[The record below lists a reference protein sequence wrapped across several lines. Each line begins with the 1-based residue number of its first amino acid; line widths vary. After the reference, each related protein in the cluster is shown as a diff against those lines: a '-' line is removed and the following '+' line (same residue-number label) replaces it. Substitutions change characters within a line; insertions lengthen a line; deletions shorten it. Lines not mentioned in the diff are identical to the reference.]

1 MQINNL
7 KDPILVAPS
16 PTPFNKNDSVNY
28 SAIEK
33 NVSKWLETPL
43 TGFVLGS
50 ENGEESFLSLE
61 EKIKIVST
69 VSQVNSGEK
78 IVIGGVDNPST
89 IETIKES
96 EKLVRSGADLIRIR
110 IPRNRDS
117 VMPYFESV
125 LDKIPVPVLVIHQMA
140 PGNFDSS
147 MTQIGA
153 SPEEIG
159 DICSNSN
166 VFGYISSSLIRFEA
180 KVKQH
185 IPSEKKFWVC
195 NSILLLPGVAIG
207 ANGACMMFGN
217 IAPKISLDILSLA
230 MNKQIDKAYD
240 LHSSIIDAD
249 WNVLSS
255 GAAGLKY
262 ALDLLGFEGGLPRS
276 PMLELNENKKS
287 LISNSLIK
295 SGLI

>member
-1 MQINNL
+1 MQIKNL
-7 KDPILVAPS
+7 KDPIVVAPS

-159 DICSNSN
+159 IGEEINKGDTLYVRSDKSINN
-166 VFGYISSSLIRFEA
+166 TLELEAFEGFEFVNIDNKNNRFVFTYKGKPKSLKDVISSLEFSKDNFLYLPNQLIYEIRS
-180 KVKQH
+180 KD
-185 IPSEKKFWVC
+185 PSGLNYTLF
-195 NSILLLPGVAIG
+195 NILT
-207 ANGACMMFGN
+207 
-217 IAPKISLDILSLA
+217 IL
-230 MNKQIDKAYD
+230 QQ
-240 LHSSIIDAD
+240 
-249 WNVLSS
+249 
-255 GAAGLKY
+255 KY
-262 ALDLLGFEGGLPRS
+262 LTPPVDE
-276 PMLELNENKKS
+276 KS
-287 LISNSLIK
+287 LRK
-295 SGLI
+295 KT